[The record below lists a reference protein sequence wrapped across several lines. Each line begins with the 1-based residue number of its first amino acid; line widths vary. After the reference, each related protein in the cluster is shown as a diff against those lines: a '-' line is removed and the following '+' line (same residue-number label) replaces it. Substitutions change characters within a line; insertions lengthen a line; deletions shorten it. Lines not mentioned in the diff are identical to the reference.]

1 MKNFQWTTPCDYP
14 TASVTGLTREHWEE
28 VMVSLLEGI
37 LAYASPGKARI
48 KLPGVNSTNGLV
60 ADELEGFSRSLI
72 MAAPLLKSHPT
83 LKLTVGNQTLDVVD
97 FYHKGILAGT
107 NPQHPEYW
115 GQIGD
120 FSQNIVECGSLAWS
134 LYLSQAQIWD
144 KYSDREKQQVADY
157 LLQCNRVKG
166 HANNWLLFKVIINTV
181 LERLGMSFS
190 KKEIFTNLEI
200 CKKMYLGEGWY
211 RDGKTK
217 QIDYYNAWGFHYYFL
232 MWVILDGDR
241 HPEIAQ
247 LHLQRMRE
255 YMHSFRYFFSG
266 EGNVPCFGRSVTY
279 RFAYLAPIALG
290 LYLDGLEQDLGEL
303 KSICNR
309 SLQFFLN
316 GEVLTEDNLLT
327 PGYLRYSP
335 RLLEFYSCAAS
346 PYWLGKAFNL
356 LLLPES
362 HPFWQAEEKP
372 LAIDRDSFSISI
384 ESAGYLLVGDRAS
397 GHVQLLNHKSHHS
410 YPELSSKYTNFAY
423 SSLFGYDIGP
433 IRKKYDSDSSLCDNA
448 LTFSDGGR
456 YVQRSQIQPLYCK
469 PNFIASKYPL
479 RMVKREAT
487 NWLPRIYTNLGW
499 AWTYTLVKDDFMIN
513 VHYIKTR
520 KSLKFKEGGY
530 PLGFDEGVP
539 EIISTEGAEVAY
551 KDGKIS
557 FIRNLYGY
565 DRQFPAQALISKDIE
580 NNIRYK
586 SSVVPALGFEN
597 QNQKSFYLANMVY
610 GKIGHE
616 SIDRLMQLVHN
627 FQIADDLINLHFYD
641 GEQVVMQLDKI
652 KRLNLTLNGKTIQGK
667 IAMAR
672 VSEDGKTCQIVQH

>member
-1 MKNFQWTTPCDYP
+1 MNSFQWTSPWDYQ
-14 TASVTGLTREHWEE
+14 TASVTGLTRRHWEE
-28 VMVSLLEGI
+28 AVLILLAGM

-48 KLPGVNSTNGLV
+48 KLPGVNSTHGVV

-72 MAAPLLKSHPT
+72 MATPLLKGNPN
-83 LKLTVGNQTLDVVD
+83 LKFTVGNQILDLVG
-97 FYHKGILAGT
+97 FYREGILAGT

-115 GQIGD
+115 GQIED
-120 FSQNIVECGSLAWS
+120 YSQNIVECGSLAWS
-134 LYLSQAQIWD
+134 LYLSQAHIWD

-157 LLQCNRVKG
+157 LLQCNGVKV

-181 LERLGMSFS
+181 LEKLGMPFS
-190 KKEIFTNLEI
+190 KKEIFKNLEI

-232 MWVILDGDR
+232 MWVVLDGDR
-241 HPEIAQ
+241 HPNIAQ
-247 LHLQRMRE
+247 LHIQRMGE
-255 YMHSFRYFFSG
+255 YMHNFRYFVSR

-290 LYLDGLEQDLGEL
+290 LYLGCLEQDLGEL

-309 SLQFFLN
+309 SLQFFLT
-316 GEVLTEDNLLT
+316 GDILSDDHLLT
-327 PGYLRYSP
+327 PGYLRHSP

-346 PYWLGKAFNL
+346 PYWVGKAFNL

-372 LAIDRDSFSISI
+372 LAIDRQSFSIPI
-384 ESAGYLLVGDRAS
+384 QSAGLLLVGDRQS

-410 YPELSSKYTNFAY
+410 YPDLSSKYTNFAY

-448 LTFSDGGR
+448 LTFSEGNR
-456 YVQRSQIQPLYCK
+456 YVQRSQLQPLYCQ

-479 RMVKREAT
+479 RILKREAT
-487 NWLPRIYTNLGW
+487 NWLPRIYSNLGW
-499 AWTYTLVKDDFMIN
+499 GWTYTLVKDDFMIN
-513 VHYIKTR
+513 VHHIKAR
-520 KSLKFKEGGY
+520 KSLNFKEGGY

-539 EIISTEGAEVAY
+539 EIISTEGAEAAY

-565 DRQFPAQALISKDIE
+565 DRQFPAQPLISQDIE

-597 QNQKSFYLANMVY
+597 KTQKSFYLANMVY
-610 GKIGHE
+610 GKMGNDTIE
-616 SIDRLMQLVHN
+616 DLMKLVTN
-627 FQIADDLINLHFYD
+627 FQIADGLIQIQFYD
-641 GEQVVMQLDKI
+641 GEQVVMQLGKI
-652 KRLNLTLNGKTIQGK
+652 KRLNLTLNGKEIESK
-667 IAMAR
+667 VVMAR
-672 VSEDGKTCQIVQH
+672 VSGEGKTCQIIRD